1 MNSCLLK
8 TRVAWIKWFLKWQSV
23 RGLAVRLN
31 RFDGSACEKRGI
43 VFIILTLLCTC
54 LQQPEDIDARRKK
67 TDEPTPDDEEEEEEE
82 EKEKEEKKKA
92 DVGAGGD
99 GAGDKP
105 SQADLET
112 TEVCQN
118 LVHRKSPLETLT
130 AGTLQTS
137 CDSNQHWLSF
147 CFSDLDPFS
156 SIVLHVFLKCFFLC
170 VCVCVWCFVFCMHV
184 ESQNCRFCVRV
195 LLLSFVSFFVCTM
208 SEQKMFQYLSLRE
221 KLFCIAPVEH
231 LIRGMCSL
239 LPYSTG
245 ICHYLLYFFPY
256 CFHPFLFLCFFFL
269 FSQPSTDKLAGMVD
283 SANMP

>member
-1 MNSCLLK
+1 M
-8 TRVAWIKWFLKWQSV
+8 
-23 RGLAVRLN
+23 
-31 RFDGSACEKRGI
+31 
-43 VFIILTLLCTC
+43 FIILTLLCTC

-137 CDSNQHWLSF
+137 CDSNQH
-147 CFSDLDPFS
+147 
-156 SIVLHVFLKCFFLC
+156 
-170 VCVCVWCFVFCMHV
+170 
-184 ESQNCRFCVRV
+184 
-195 LLLSFVSFFVCTM
+195 
-208 SEQKMFQYLSLRE
+208 
-221 KLFCIAPVEH
+221 
-231 LIRGMCSL
+231 
-239 LPYSTG
+239 
-245 ICHYLLYFFPY
+245 
-256 CFHPFLFLCFFFL
+256 
-269 FSQPSTDKLAGMVD
+269 
-283 SANMP
+283 